1 MKYRI
6 VRGWPHSAAA
16 ALLLSLPTLIL
27 VAGASPAAQTAD
39 LAQPADGSGSREP
52 ASTQA
57 AADAA
62 PAPVAFVICDERSG
76 ETGRVVKVEWVG
88 RIDERTRRC
97 D

>member
-6 VRGWPHSAAA
+6 VRGWPQSAAA
-16 ALLLSLPTLIL
+16 VLLLSLPTLTL
-27 VAGASPAAQTAD
+27 AAGASSAAQTAD

-52 ASTQA
+52 APTQA
-57 AADAA
+57 AADSA

-76 ETGRVVKVEWVG
+76 ETGRVVNVEWVG
-88 RIDERTRRC
+88 RIDERTRPC